1 MNWENLKKNNLST
14 KLNRKP
20 EIQKAYDNDK
30 KKYNGDYNKH
40 LLNIYLDNRLYNLQL
55 NKFPYD
61 LEKNIIHCVL
71 WLNPIIQE
79 SFIHNRKF
87 IYTILK
93 KYIPDKPFLFH
104 MNLSQ
109 NRSVKSIPHYQVFI
123 KMN

>member
-1 MNWENLKKNNLST
+1 MNWETLKKCKLLT
-14 KLNRKP
+14 KLTRKY
-20 EIQKAYDNDK
+20 EIQKAYDNEKKNIGNYDK
-30 KKYNGDYNKH
+30 Y
-40 LLNIYLDNRLYNLQL
+40 LLNTYLNNQLYNLQL

-61 LEKNIIHCVL
+61 LEKNIIHYVL

-104 MNLSQ
+104 MNLPE
-109 NRSVKSIPHYQVFI
+109 NRSIKSIPHYQVFI